1 MNRIVVSYGQRNLQ
15 KGMIHE
21 QSLPCFLLSRNR
33 LCLLLL
39 VCLFVFFSYF
49 PVVAAFSFLKIPTRV
64 FPMKYLETTYIF
76 FMHIGSS
83 SNSFSLQIEWHV
95 TDMCKHII
103 LVSIDLSVGFYER
116 SYSIQSFKTRC
127 CCFSGIGDSNK
138 YFLEVALNHKNP
150 AMHDR
155 GRRIESSHNEE

>member
-1 MNRIVVSYGQRNLQ
+1 M
-15 KGMIHE
+15 E
-21 QSLPCFLLSRNR
+21 
-33 LCLLLL
+33 
-39 VCLFVFFSYF
+39 
-49 PVVAAFSFLKIPTRV
+49 
-64 FPMKYLETTYIF
+64 YLETTYIF
-76 FMHIGSS
+76 FMHMGSS
-83 SNSFSLQIEWHV
+83 SNSCSLQIEWHV

-127 CCFSGIGDSNK
+127 CCFSWIGDSNK
-138 YFLEVALNHKNP
+138 YFLEVTLMHKNP

>member
-1 MNRIVVSYGQRNLQ
+1 MGKEIYKKVWST
-15 KGMIHE
+15 
-21 QSLPCFLLSRNR
+21 SRV
-33 LCLLLL
+33 CL
-39 VCLFVFFSYF
+39 VFCSAETGFVCCCLFVYLFFFFYF

-76 FMHIGSS
+76 FMHMDSS
-83 SNSFSLQIEWHV
+83 SNSCSLQIEWHV

-138 YFLEVALNHKNP
+138 YFLEVALMHKNP
-150 AMHDR
+150 AVHDR